1 MEYRTMT
8 RQLFKPT
15 VSENLNVDHK
25 VTLTEGEISTI
36 LYYLDQVADDIGES
50 YIASLEVQSI
60 YSKLETVVDT
70 YYDKLDRARSQQP
83 NAEWED

>member
-1 MEYRTMT
+1 MT
-8 RQLFKPT
+8 KQLFKPT

-70 YYDKLDRARSQQP
+70 YYDKLERARSQQP

>member
-1 MEYRTMT
+1 MT

>member
-8 RQLFKPT
+8 RQSFKPT

-70 YYDKLDRARSQQP
+70 YYDKLERARNQQP

>member
-1 MEYRTMT
+1 MT
-8 RQLFKPT
+8 KQLFKPT

>member
-1 MEYRTMT
+1 MT

-70 YYDKLDRARSQQP
+70 YYDKLERARSQQP

>member
-1 MEYRTMT
+1 MASNIPY
-8 RQLFKPT
+8 
-15 VSENLNVDHK
+15 K